1 MRRAKVNRETKETKI
16 RVSLNLDGSGKADIS
31 TGIGFLDHMLT
42 ALAHHGRFD
51 IKLSC
56 SGDLDVDDHHT
67 TEDCALVLG
76 KAFNDALGDKR
87 GVRRFGCACVP
98 MDESL
103 ARAVID
109 LSGRP
114 FAGVNLK
121 LSREFVGE
129 TGKEINSEN
138 LTHFIRSLAMSGM
151 MTVHVDVLKGD
162 NDHHKAEAAFKAL
175 ALALNKAV
183 RIMDGAARLKTPST
197 KGVL

>member
-1 MRRAKVNRETKETKI
+1 MRTAKVNRETKETKI

-51 IKLSC
+51 LKLSC
-56 SGDLDVDDHHT
+56 SGDLEVDDHHT

-183 RIMDGAARLKTPST
+183 RLMDGAARLKTPST